1 MKLEKWRS
9 KRVTIFAFEV
19 YTIFDHLKSEKEG
32 SGLIVDANLILGVY
46 RDNRNA
52 IIINLG
58 VSDVRNEKSREL

>member
-1 MKLEKWRS
+1 VKLEKWRS

-46 RDNRNA
+46 R
-52 IIINLG
+52 
-58 VSDVRNEKSREL
+58 NEKSREL